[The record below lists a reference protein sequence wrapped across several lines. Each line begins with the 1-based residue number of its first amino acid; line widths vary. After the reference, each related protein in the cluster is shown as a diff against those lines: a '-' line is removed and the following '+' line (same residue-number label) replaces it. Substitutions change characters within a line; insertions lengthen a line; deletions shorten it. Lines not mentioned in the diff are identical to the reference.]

1 MFMKYF
7 CPIRQLITISC
18 LIYIF
23 IPRLYASHQT
33 DSLHTVLE
41 QQKLKEGKLIADI
54 KTVNTLNEI
63 AFSFNDIDSTL
74 HYAQEAWEVALLIN
88 YNEGKAHS
96 LLNQGIALKKQKKLE
111 ESLVK
116 LYEATHLLK
125 TVEQHHLK
133 AKAFKNI
140 GVIHRHQGKYNEAID
155 YYIKSLNASNNE
167 QDKSSALN
175 NIGIIHSISGD
186 YEKALH
192 YFHRAIEIE
201 EKLHNNRRISRIY
214 QNIALANGDLGAY
227 ETARGWLEKS
237 LALEEKM
244 VNPMGMAQIYSL
256 QAHLNE
262 RNKDYDKAL
271 ENRFKAINI
280 YQSQKNLSFELHE
293 INNIG
298 VLYSLQNK
306 YKKAIEQFNR
316 SLELS
321 ILIGD
326 RKMKKEAYYNLSQTY
341 LKMDNYKESLS
352 YLQQFNT
359 LKDSIFNI
367 TTSQQIA
374 ELEEKY
380 ESERKE
386 KEIFQLQT
394 ENEKQ
399 QSDLAKKES
408 FNKIVIIVSV
418 LLFLVIVLVFMTYR
432 EKMRRNLVESK
443 HQRNLEQQ
451 KTLEI
456 LKNQEIE
463 MINAIMEVQEKERSR
478 IAEEIHDH
486 LGNNL
491 ATIKLFFDTLHPKMS
506 ALDQIHQ
513 NQYDKAVSLLEKTC
527 SDVRKIATDI
537 ASNIL
542 TKFGLVAAVK
552 EMVNLIADA
561 GDIDIKVMSYGLDRR
576 LENSIELA
584 LFRVIQELM
593 TNILKHSKA
602 TTASIQ
608 ITKHEH
614 SLNIIVEDNGQGFQT
629 NQVEAGMGLKNINS
643 RLEKIK
649 GVIVVDSGKG
659 AGTTVTIDLEI

>member
-1 MFMKYF
+1 M
-7 CPIRQLITISC
+7 LSC

-23 IPRLYASHQT
+23 IPRLYASPTT
-33 DSLHTVLE
+33 DSLYVALE
-41 QQKLKEGKLIADI
+41 QQRLKNGKLIPEI
-54 KTVNTLNEI
+54 KTVHLLNEI
-63 AFSFNDIDSTL
+63 AFSHNNIDSTL
-74 HYAQEAWEVALLIN
+74 IYAQKAWELALQIN
-88 YNEGKAHS
+88 DNEGKAFS
-96 LLNQGIALKKQKKLE
+96 LLNQGIVLRKKKSFD
-111 ESLVK
+111 ESLIK
-116 LYEATHLLK
+116 LFESTRLLQAAK
-125 TVEQHHLK
+125 EHKVK
-133 AKAFKNI
+133 AKAYKNI
-140 GVIHRHQGKYNEAID
+140 GIIHRHQGKYNEAID
-155 YYIKSLNASNNE
+155 FYIQSLHASNQQ

-175 NIGIIHSISGD
+175 NIAIIHSISGD
-186 YEKALH
+186 YEKALD
-192 YFHRAIEIE
+192 YFHRAIAIE
-201 EKLHNNRRISRIY
+201 KNLNNNRRISRIY
-214 QNIALANGDLGAY
+214 QNIALANGDLGKY

-237 LALEEKM
+237 LTLEEKM

-262 RNKDYDKAL
+262 RNEDYKKAL

-280 YQSQKNLSFELHE
+280 YKNQKNLSFELHE

-298 VLYSLQNK
+298 VLYSLQKK

-316 SLELS
+316 SLEIS
-321 ILIGD
+321 ILMGD

-341 LKMDNYKESLS
+341 LKMNNYKESLS
-352 YLQQFNT
+352 YLQQFNA

-386 KEIFQLQT
+386 NEIFQLQA

-399 QSDLAKKES
+399 QSDLAKKEN
-408 FNKIVIIVSV
+408 FNRIVIIVSI
-418 LLFLVIVLVFMTYR
+418 LLFLVIVLIFKTYR

-443 HQRNLEQQ
+443 HQRSLEQQ

-491 ATIKLFFDTLHPKMS
+491 ATIKLFFDTLHPKMT
-506 ALDQIHQ
+506 ALDKVHQ
-513 NQYDKAVSLLEKTC
+513 NQYKQAVNLLEKTC
-527 SDVRKIATDI
+527 SDVRKIATDV

-542 TKFGLVAAVK
+542 TKFGLVAAIK

-561 GDIDIKVMSYGLDRR
+561 GDIKIKVMSYGLDRR

-584 LFRVIQELM
+584 LFRIIQELM

-614 SLNIIVEDNGQGFQT
+614 SLNIIVEDNGLGFQT

-649 GVIVVDSGKG
+649 GEIVVDSGKG